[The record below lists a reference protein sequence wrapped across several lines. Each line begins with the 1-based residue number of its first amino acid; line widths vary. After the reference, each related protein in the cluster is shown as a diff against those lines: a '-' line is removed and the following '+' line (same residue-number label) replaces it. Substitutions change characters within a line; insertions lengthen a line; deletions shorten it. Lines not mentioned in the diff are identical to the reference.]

1 MMPLDVAMKFASASA
16 YCQKH
21 KCPYSG
27 QCKGDYQTCVMKEVA
42 LILRSQC
49 AEIDTLKAMI
59 QGLNDILLGV
69 QQYTQ
74 ELEKAN
80 KRYHDIVIAFQHGY
94 RPKKTIRK
102 PYKPRKQKT
111 LEEMDGDERY
121 AVSTPSNYTPPPP
134 TVVI

>member
-1 MMPLDVAMKFASASA
+1 MMPLDVALKLASASA
-16 YCQKH
+16 NCGKQ

-27 QCKGDYQTCVMKEVA
+27 QCKGDYQSCPMKEIA

-59 QGLNDILLGV
+59 QGLNDIILGL
-69 QQYTQ
+69 QKYTQ
-74 ELEKAN
+74 ELEKTN

-102 PYKPRKQKT
+102 PYKPKKKKT
-111 LEEMDGDERY
+111 PEEMDGDERY
-121 AVSTPSNYTPPPP
+121 AYEPPKTTDPPPP
-134 TVVI
+134 LVVI